1 MNPFQK
7 ESSHSLLQQML
18 HLEYFSFLP
27 VQSWQESDPVLYNR
41 TFEAQF
47 ERMRHEGS
55 LLGIVAIENTIAG
68 SLLQNHEL
76 LRRSENN
83 VGHRIDNR

>member
-27 VQSWQESDPVLYNR
+27 VQSWQESDPVLYNVGLDI
-41 TFEAQF
+41 FLLIKKSSEQV
-47 ERMRHEGS
+47 HS
-55 LLGIVAIENTIAG
+55 LHLIN
-68 SLLQNHEL
+68 L
-76 LRRSENN
+76 
-83 VGHRIDNR
+83 